1 MLRKLLQ
8 TTLRGRLDDPLW
20 RLNHLYWI
28 EDKSGRL
35 QRFRMNAAQQRL
47 HRGLWHR
54 NVVLKARQLGIS
66 TYVALLMLDRCLFTP
81 NYHAGIIDKTLPD
94 AEQKLEKLRF
104 AWEHLDYLPPY
115 PDDR

>member
-1 MLRKLLQ
+1 MLRKLLR

-47 HRGLWHR
+47 HRGLWHH
-54 NVVLKARQLGIS
+54 NAVLKARQLGIS
-66 TYVALLMLDRCLFTP
+66 SYVALLMLDRCMM
-81 NYHAGIIDKTLPD
+81 
-94 AEQKLEKLRF
+94 
-104 AWEHLDYLPPY
+104 PPACS
-115 PDDR
+115 PKPSSMAC